1 MAMYAVDS
9 DAVMAAETAAKA
21 CSERVRGDVAA
32 MHAQLQN
39 LQSVW
44 SGSAS
49 NAFQGTLE
57 EWRVVQRSVEDAL
70 DRLNLALGVSGRS
83 YADTESAVMG
93 MFR

>member
-9 DAVMAAETAAKA
+9 DAVMAAETAARA
-21 CSERVRGDVAA
+21 TSERVRTDVTS

-44 SGSAS
+44 SGNASA
-49 NAFQGTLE
+49 AFQGTLE
-57 EWRVVQRSVEDAL
+57 EWRVVQRNVEDTL
-70 DRLNLALGVSGRS
+70 DRINQALGVSGRS